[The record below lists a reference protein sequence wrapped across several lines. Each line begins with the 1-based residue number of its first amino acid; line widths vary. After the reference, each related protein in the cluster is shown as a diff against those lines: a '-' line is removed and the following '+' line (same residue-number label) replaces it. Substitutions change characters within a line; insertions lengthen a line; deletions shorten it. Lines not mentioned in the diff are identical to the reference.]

1 MDTEEYISL
10 FFPFRKPDFHQ
21 KGLESVWNTDDRMM
35 MALIMTY
42 RTEPQSM
49 VMSFMRD
56 YGEQYEWLVSVF
68 KDWTFTLV
76 TATLYYTDKDTLDEE
91 TLDLYRK
98 GMASFEGNT
107 PTYHLELRDHPT
119 LVWDFHSLLLNI
131 RILFSM
137 ALTDEKNPLRICKH
151 CQRPFFA
158 ERTDAEYCSPGCR
171 EKHKK
176 GKK

>member
-1 MDTEEYISL
+1 M
-10 FFPFRKPDFHQ
+10 
-21 KGLESVWNTDDRMM
+21 
-35 MALIMTY
+35 
-42 RTEPQSM
+42 
-49 VMSFMRD
+49 
-56 YGEQYEWLVSVF
+56 
-68 KDWTFTLV
+68 

-137 ALTDEKNPLRICKH
+137 ALTDDKNPLRICKH

-158 ERTDAEYCSPGCR
+158 ERTDEEYCSPDCR
-171 EKHKK
+171 DKHKK